1 LKTYAYLGIVLFIT
15 GRKLVKKVTSEKR
28 KEQINKIIKYAKTY
42 LNTEVTFVDSKKM
55 GSDSGGYISPK
66 GQTKGKI
73 TIADDY
79 NGIITMLILL
89 HEIGHHIDF
98 LKRGN
103 PVEEE
108 EAYGFY
114 PTVRGQS
121 CPIKYRKLIRKTE
134 DEAIKHAYELAVML
148 DLKLPAYQ
156 YLKDELFTKQ
166 SLELILRNGPLTK
179 QEILSL
185 KKKCSKQ
192 AKKYLKNFY
201 NNKKNLPLPNKA

>member
-1 LKTYAYLGIVLFIT
+1 M
-15 GRKLVKKVTSEKR
+15 KKIKSEKR
-28 KEQINKIIKYAKTY
+28 KEQISKIIKYAKTY
-42 LNTEVTFVDSKKM
+42 LNTEIQFIDSKEM
-55 GSDSGGYISPK
+55 GNDSGGYVSPR

-79 NGIITMLILL
+79 NGIMTILILL

-108 EAYGFY
+108 EAYNFY
-114 PTVRGQS
+114 PITRGQS
-121 CPIKYRKLIRKTE
+121 CPIKYRKFIRRTE
-134 DEAIKHAYELAVML
+134 DEAIKHAYELAIML
-148 DLKLPAYQ
+148 DLKLPSYQ

-179 QEILSL
+179 NEIHSL

-192 AKKYLKNFY
+192 AKRLLKNEY
-201 NNKKNLPLPNKA
+201 SGKKRLPLPDKV